1 MCAHLSPF
9 SGSKRLS
16 RRKRDS
22 LTLVNGDASQLAK
35 LPAVDSDEED
45 ELVQLTSNK
54 QANELGAMDHLG
66 REHPFS
72 PMVNREMLGNLV
84 RRAFHQTEEQQTNF
98 EQMLK
103 HEYGRRSKG
112 EVCSSYLLLRID
124 IFLMEMGEREK
135 KRERGRGERRE
146 RAGRRREGEREGRER
161 EERGGGRRGNYLD
174 TYGTYRFWP
183 RS

>member
-1 MCAHLSPF
+1 MIPVIQCTSMCMLLL
-9 SGSKRLS
+9 SGSKKLS

-22 LTLVNGDASQLAK
+22 MTLVNGDASQLAK

-54 QANELGAMDHLG
+54 QANELSSMDHLG

-112 EVCSSYLLLRID
+112 EVHTTSDLHS
-124 IFLMEMGEREK
+124 F
-135 KRERGRGERRE
+135 
-146 RAGRRREGEREGRER
+146 
-161 EERGGGRRGNYLD
+161 
-174 TYGTYRFWP
+174 
-183 RS
+183 

>member
-1 MCAHLSPF
+1 M
-9 SGSKRLS
+9 
-16 RRKRDS
+16 
-22 LTLVNGDASQLAK
+22 TLVNGDASQLAK

-45 ELVQLTSNK
+45 ELIQLTSNK
-54 QANELGAMDHLG
+54 QSNELSSTDHLG

-112 EVCSSYLLLRID
+112 EVCSS
-124 IFLMEMGEREK
+124 
-135 KRERGRGERRE
+135 
-146 RAGRRREGEREGRER
+146 
-161 EERGGGRRGNYLD
+161 
-174 TYGTYRFWP
+174 
-183 RS
+183 

>member
-1 MCAHLSPF
+1 MYYTSLFP
-9 SGSKRLS
+9 GSKRLS

-22 LTLVNGDASQLAK
+22 ASLVNGDASQLAK

-54 QANELGAMDHLG
+54 QPNELSAMDHLG

-84 RRAFHQTEEQQTNF
+84 RRAFHQTEEQQSNF

-112 EVCSSYLLLRID
+112 EVLDSSYLLQKID
-124 IFLMEMGEREK
+124 VFLM
-135 KRERGRGERRE
+135 
-146 RAGRRREGEREGRER
+146 
-161 EERGGGRRGNYLD
+161 
-174 TYGTYRFWP
+174 
-183 RS
+183 